1 MIRQGRFIDRF
12 SSAKHAAL
20 QFDDHSL
27 NALCDYDSKKGHHG
41 AGVYSARAGVGP
53 VARNDPNETLIKET
67 SVDEL

>member
-27 NALCDYDSKKGHHG
+27 NALCDYATVRRD